1 LTVSVKRIVR
11 PCGRSAIVADPKE
24 ESNLNERTKSSDD
37 TVISTVA
44 LDQSE
49 VVRKTVDANK
59 IGFKLQRNANTEHTP
74 RNWKNNCGRMF
85 FDLEGPVVDIST
97 FWVESSDS
105 FLTTWNHGPVKQN
118 ITTGRLPSTFAEL
131 RVERHLRRIA
141 YEGSVYHRW
150 GSKWD

>member
-1 LTVSVKRIVR
+1 MTVSVKRIVR

-24 ESNLNERTKSSDD
+24 ESNLDERTKSSDD

-97 FWVESSDS
+97 FWAESSDS
-105 FLTTWNHGPVKQN
+105 FLTT
-118 ITTGRLPSTFAEL
+118 
-131 RVERHLRRIA
+131 
-141 YEGSVYHRW
+141 
-150 GSKWD
+150 

>member
-24 ESNLNERTKSSDD
+24 ESNLDERTKSSDD

-97 FWVESSDS
+97 FWAESSDS
-105 FLTTWNHGPVKQN
+105 FLTT
-118 ITTGRLPSTFAEL
+118 
-131 RVERHLRRIA
+131 
-141 YEGSVYHRW
+141 
-150 GSKWD
+150 